1 MARRLWIL
9 SLLAVTLTVA
19 LAAPSQKSKRSVT
32 VKQPST
38 STNSDGNTTRNQDVT
53 LSQGGSTTDG
63 NEDYSGEEYDVLI
76 TDGDGSEHQQPQEK
90 TDKHKEE
97 HTKENEKTQ

>member
-32 VKQPST
+32 VEQPNT
-38 STNSDGNTTRNQDVT
+38 SADGSNTTPSKNVT

-63 NEDYSGEEYDVLI
+63 DEDYSGEYDVLI
-76 TDGDGSEHQQPQEK
+76 TDGDSSEHQQPQK
-90 TDKHKEE
+90 TDEHKENQA
-97 HTKENEKTQ
+97 KENEKKIQ

>member
-32 VKQPST
+32 VDQPNT
-38 STNSDGNTTRNQDVT
+38 SADGSNTTPSKNVT

-63 NEDYSGEEYDVLI
+63 DEDYSGEEYDVLI
-76 TDGDGSEHQQPQEK
+76 TDGDSSEHQQPQK
-90 TDKHKEE
+90 TDEHKENQA
-97 HTKENEKTQ
+97 KENEKKIQ

>member
-38 STNSDGNTTRNQDVT
+38 STNSDGNTTPSKNVT
-53 LSQGGSTTDG
+53 LSQRGSTTDG

-76 TDGDGSEHQQPQEK
+76 TDGDGGEHQQPQEK
-90 TDKHKEE
+90 TDEHKEE

>member
-38 STNSDGNTTRNQDVT
+38 STNSDGNTTRNKDVT

-90 TDKHKEE
+90 TDEHKGE

>member
-1 MARRLWIL
+1 M
-9 SLLAVTLTVA
+9 
-19 LAAPSQKSKRSVT
+19 T

-38 STNSDGNTTRNQDVT
+38 STTSDGNTTRNKDVT

-63 NEDYSGEEYDVLI
+63 DEDYSGGDYDVLI
-76 TDGDGSEHQQPQEK
+76 TDQQPQEK
-90 TDKHKEE
+90 TDEHKEE